1 MNNRHRKKLR
11 WSILFQR
18 KKERGKM
25 KKRAK
30 KVTALLLSLFMF
42 LCTALPAGATEAVP
56 QMLDSE
62 ISGSETP
69 HHPEEFLQASPDG
82 LPSTSGVMPFSASSG
97 DSVSDEILEQNRN
110 VRSVVG
116 EMLLHTQPTFYS
128 IFNGRNQNPGG
139 YSVDELK
146 AASMSIAGDSGSQY
160 ERAKKLYYW
169 VATNIS
175 YGSVYSD
182 PINIFRWRTGACEG
196 YTSLLNDLL
205 AAQGISSIAINV
217 ATNQTGQ
224 DWSRTVYNATHT
236 VLLAALDGKV
246 YWLDPTWDE
255 KTSTHLEYFGQSDEE
270 FSRQHFAMA
279 TCVMMSN
286 AYLYGDE
293 LLFIDDEELFGWS
306 VNQFTGG
313 VRQWILD
320 NGVLRASAEGDYAEA
335 TGWCQFGI
343 ASYRND
349 YLIDGAVYL
358 ENGLAV
364 TGSQMLGG
372 ENFQF
377 SSNGVLTSGTTD
389 YRTEYMEA
397 ALNTDLVGQ
406 ATYSTA
412 QYTRFTLDHPSIV
425 SFEYDVTS
433 GSNVRMELFSMAD
446 DARLYRLWDDFYPS
460 WETPEMYLDAGEYYF
475 WIGGPYSSTFTY
487 RINCRPDDGSVEREG
502 NGIFESATQLEIGK
516 SCSGYLASAQYDV
529 DLYSFTLDS
538 HQDIQIKTSHSPYG
552 TDDTESW
559 TVYLISE
566 SGAGTFENIDD
577 YLIYA
582 DIATSNGGEYSTSL
596 APGKYYVLV
605 GSDMNESTYLEGNP
619 YRYDLTVQTIASPE
633 NGWFT
638 IDGKDYWYENG
649 VRQGTEGRGK
659 EIYDPESDA
668 WYWLDAI
675 QGGAKAVDKEVYMD
689 YLGMQGSPKWVRYD
703 ENGHMIKGWYVN
715 ENGSYYY
722 DLITGAMSKGDILLD
737 GVHYG
742 FDQENGI
749 MLDKA
754 WLSIDGGDYWYE
766 NGIRQGF
773 VANDD
778 GTPDLSYRG
787 EEIYDPASDG
797 WYWLDN
803 VDYGKKAVS
812 KDVYQ
817 ESSAGIWADR
827 PDGTGKWVRYDEN
840 GIMIKGWS
848 ADGQYYFDPVYG
860 TMAKGDVTIDG
871 RQYHFDPNTGV
882 LM

>member
-1 MNNRHRKKLR
+1 
-11 WSILFQR
+11 
-18 KKERGKM
+18 M

-30 KVTALLLSLFMF
+30 KVTALLLTLFMF
-42 LCTALPAGATEAVP
+42 LCTALSAGATEATP
-56 QMLDSE
+56 RMLNSE
-62 ISGSETP
+62 ISEGETP
-69 HHPEEFLQASPDG
+69 HHPEEYAQASSDG
-82 LPSTSGVMPFSASSG
+82 LPSTSEAMPFSDRSSG
-97 DSVSDEILEQNRN
+97 SVYDEILEQNRN
-110 VRSVVG
+110 VRNVVG
-116 EMLLHTQPTFYS
+116 EMLLHSRPTFYS
-128 IFNGRNQNPGG
+128 IFNGRNENPGG
-139 YSVDELK
+139 YSVDELT
-146 AASMSIAGDSGSQY
+146 AISMSIAGNSGSQY

-169 VATNIS
+169 VATNIT
-175 YGSVYSD
+175 YGAYYSD
-182 PINIFRWRTGACEG
+182 PINIFRQRTGACEG
-196 YTSLLNDLL
+196 YTGLLNDLL
-205 AAQGISSIAINV
+205 AAQGISSIAISV

-224 DWSRTVYNATHT
+224 DWSRTTYNTTHT
-236 VLLAALDGKV
+236 VLLAALDGTV

-255 KTSTHLEYFGQSDEE
+255 KTGMHLEYFCQSDED

-279 TCVMMSN
+279 TCSEMDN
-286 AYLYGDE
+286 TYYYGDE
-293 LLFIDDEELFGWS
+293 LLFIDDEALFGW
-306 VNQFTGG
+306 TGNRFGFG
-313 VRQWILD
+313 VKQWVLD
-320 NGVLRASAEGDYAEA
+320 NGVLRAGSEGDYAEA
-335 TGWCQFGI
+335 TGWCQFGTT
-343 ASYRND
+343 SYRNN

-358 ENGLAV
+358 ENGLAA
-364 TGSQMLGG
+364 TGSRVLEG
-372 ENFQF
+372 ETFQF
-377 SSNGVLTSGTTD
+377 SNSGVRTSGTTD
-389 YRTEYMEA
+389 FRTEYTEA

-406 ATYSTA
+406 NTYSTA
-412 QYTRFTLDHPSIV
+412 QYTRFTLDQPSIV
-425 SFEYDVTS
+425 SFEYTVTS
-433 GSNVRMELFSMAD
+433 GGNVRMELFSMKD

-460 WETPEMYLDAGEYYF
+460 WETPEMCLDAGEYYF
-475 WIGGPYSSTFTY
+475 WIGGPYTSEFTY
-487 RINCRPDDGSVEREG
+487 RINCRPDDGSVEQEG
-502 NGIFESATQLEIGK
+502 NGVFENATPLEIGK
-516 SCSGYLASAQYDV
+516 SCSGYSASARMDV
-529 DLYSFTLDS
+529 DIYSFTLDS
-538 HQDIQIKTSHSPYG
+538 RQDVLIQTSHSPYG
-552 TDDTESW
+552 TDDSEFWAVHLVSESEADTFTES
-559 TVYLISE
+559 YIM
-566 SGAGTFENIDD
+566 GN
-577 YLIYA
+577 YQIYT
-582 DIATSNGGEYSTSL
+582 DTTTSDGGEYYASL

-605 GSDMNESTYLEGNP
+605 DSNMNVSTYLEGNP
-619 YRYDLTVQTIASPE
+619 YRYDLTVQAISVPE
-633 NGWFT
+633 NGWLS
-638 IDGKDYWYENG
+638 INGRDYWYENG

-689 YLGMQGSPKWVRYD
+689 YPGMQGSPKWVRYD

>member
-1 MNNRHRKKLR
+1 
-11 WSILFQR
+11 
-18 KKERGKM
+18 M

-30 KVTALLLSLFMF
+30 KVTALLLTLFMF

-69 HHPEEFLQASPDG
+69 HHPEEFLQASPDS
-82 LPSTSGVMPFSASSG
+82 LPSTSGVMPFNVSSG

-128 IFNGRNQNPGG
+128 IFNGRYENPGS
-139 YSVDELK
+139 YSVDELT
-146 AASMSIAGDSGSQY
+146 AISMSIAGTSGSQY

-169 VATNIS
+169 VATNIT
-175 YGSVYSD
+175 YNGNYYSD
-182 PINIFRWRTGACEG
+182 PINIFRERAGACEG
-196 YTSLLNDLL
+196 YAALLSDLL
-205 AAQGISSIAINV
+205 AAQGISSILINV
-217 ATNQTGQ
+217 ATNQSEQ
-224 DWSRTVYNATHT
+224 DWPRATYNSTHT
-236 VLLAALDGKV
+236 VVLAALDGTV

-255 KTSTHLEYFGQSDEE
+255 KTGSHLEYFCQSDEE

-279 TCVMMSN
+279 TDVMLSN
-286 AYLYGDE
+286 TFLYGDE

-306 VNQFTGG
+306 GNRFG
-313 VRQWILD
+313 VGAKQWILD
-320 NGVLRASAEGDYAEA
+320 NGVLRATTEGNYAEE
-335 TGWCQFGI
+335 TGWCQFGT
-343 ASYRND
+343 ASYRNN

-364 TGSQMLGG
+364 TGSQVLDG

-377 SSNGVLTSGTTD
+377 SNSGVLTSGTTD
-389 YRTEYMEA
+389 YRTEYTEA
-397 ALNTDLVGQ
+397 VLNTTLEGQ
-406 ATYSTA
+406 IILNSTQGMA
-412 QYTRFTLDHPSIV
+412 LYTRFALDQPSIV
-425 SFEYDVTS
+425 NFEYNVTS

-446 DARLYRLWDDFYPS
+446 DARLYRLWDDFYSS

-475 WIGGPYSSTFTY
+475 WIGGPASSTFTY
-487 RINCRPDDGSVEREG
+487 RINCRSDDGSVEREG
-502 NGIFESATQLEIGK
+502 NGVFETAMPLEIGK
-516 SCSGYLASAQYDV
+516 PCSGYSASARSDV
-529 DLYSFTLDS
+529 DIYSFTLDS
-538 HQDIQIKTSHSPYG
+538 RQNIQIKTSHPAYG
-552 TDDTESW
+552 TDDSELW
-559 TVYLISE
+559 TVHLVSE
-566 SGAGTFENIDD
+566 SEAYTFEDRFIIGD
-577 YLIYA
+577 YLIYN
-582 DIATSNGGEYSTSL
+582 DIATSNGGEYSASL
-596 APGKYYVLV
+596 APGKYYVLID
-605 GSDMNESTYLEGNP
+605 SNMNESTYLEGNP

-689 YLGMQGSPKWVRYD
+689 YPGMQGSPKWVRYD